1 MQQRPAQPPATRRPQ
16 TSGATQRC
24 LNPGF
29 SERIGNSRR
38 TGVKYVKRN
47 ALAGRRF
54 PHWAALEAWLEEWTA
69 TVADRRVHGT
79 THERPIA
86 SRAKP

>member
-38 TGVKYVKRN
+38 AGVV
-47 ALAGRRF
+47 AALDDFEAGDLAGRARRDL
-54 PHWAALEAWLEEWTA
+54 WMRGKSWTN
-69 TVADRRVHGT
+69 DHGGLAI
-79 THERPIA
+79 R
-86 SRAKP
+86 